1 MVLACGDLLVL
12 VVIAIVFFGVLG
24 DLLGPFVVSC
34 SRHLIAYLRIE
45 FASSSPSSVD
55 KLTASP
61 SHGRPPGLTISLEI
75 REWSTKERRKR
86 PMGKKK
92 AKHKKDPNYAATL
105 IVAIAALVGACAKLL
120 EAIQGFPW

>member
-1 MVLACGDLLVL
+1 MCWV
-12 VVIAIVFFGVLG
+12 
-24 DLLGPFVVSC
+24 PFVVSC

-105 IVAIAALVGACAKLL
+105 IIAIAALVGACAKLL
-120 EAIQGFPW
+120 EAIQGLPW